1 MIDKIIAQ
9 ISESRVNVINEITN
23 KTNSISKG
31 SSRRLVRNIISDI
44 YDLVEQYS
52 SFLLEPEYLKAVVDL
67 CESLYEKVEF
77 QFFLPRIYRISLITS
92 TEDIL
97 RTVICNNYHNDD
109 ASWLEDDANIDCL
122 CKLFATEPDLI
133 IE

>member
-67 CESLYEKVEF
+67 CESLM
-77 QFFLPRIYRISLITS
+77 
-92 TEDIL
+92 
-97 RTVICNNYHNDD
+97 
-109 ASWLEDDANIDCL
+109 WLS
-122 CKLFATEPDLI
+122 
-133 IE
+133 